1 MSPFVYALIAS
12 VIVTVSLLVLK
23 GKENNEPNNNYGIK
37 VFFITSLAIF
47 VSYSYLMGG
56 NGALAQEIE
65 LGEPPF

>member
-12 VIVTVSLLVLK
+12 VIVTVALLVLK
-23 GKENNEPNNNYGIK
+23 GKENNESNNNYGIK

-56 NGALAQEIE
+56 NGALTQEIE